1 MELWKFIDELYEG
14 SRADKQRYLNHEHFC
29 FKMTEFVGLT
39 GPIKFDAFGLRRQ
52 FSMDLMEL
60 QQSGLVSFTK
70 MIFTNKIL

>member
-1 MELWKFIDELYEG
+1 
-14 SRADKQRYLNHEHFC
+14 
-29 FKMTEFVGLT
+29 MTEFVGLT

-70 MIFTNKIL
+70 MIFTNKIS